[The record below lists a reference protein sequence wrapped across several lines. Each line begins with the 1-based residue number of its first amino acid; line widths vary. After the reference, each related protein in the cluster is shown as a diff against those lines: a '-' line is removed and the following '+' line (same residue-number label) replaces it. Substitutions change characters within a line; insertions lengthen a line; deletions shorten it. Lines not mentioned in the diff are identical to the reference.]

1 MLGKLLKYE
10 FKATSRYFMFL
21 YSAVL
26 GLAIINKIFWLIP
39 TDNVVM
45 NVVRGFIMAAF
56 VIATV
61 ATLIFSFVIII
72 YRFYKNLLSD
82 EGYLS
87 FTLPV
92 TSTKHIISKM
102 LISVLWII
110 VTGIVVI
117 ISLLIMAIDTGFYGA
132 LPELFGLFKG
142 FLSSNPEFKGF
153 MVDVILLVLV
163 AMFTGTL
170 MLYASMSIGH
180 LFSKHRVIASIVSF
194 FGIYFVIQVINSII
208 LGVSIAIGFGTDTF
222 NAMGSGTADALVDPG
237 TISPGIIFTGT
248 TGLSYNTFLNMM
260 STIFI
265 VTICLQ
271 IALGVLYFLVTRYIL
286 KKKLNLE

>member
-110 VTGIVVI
+110 VTGIVVM

-132 LPELFGLFKG
+132 LPEVFHFMGEFFKA
-142 FLSSNPEFKGF
+142 NPEMIKF
-153 MVDVILLVLV
+153 VIEMILIMMV
-163 AMFTGTL
+163 AMFSGTL
-170 MLYASMSIGH
+170 MLYTSMSIGH

-194 FGIYFVIQVINSII
+194 FGIYFVVQALNSII
-208 LGVSIAIGFGTDTF
+208 LGITMAIGFGSDAFT
-222 NAMGSGTADALVDPG
+222 AMGSETDVSVNMNSMDLSSV
-237 TISPGIIFTGT
+237 FTGPA
-248 TGLSYNTFLNMM
+248 GLTYNTFLDII
-260 STIFI
+260 SSIFI
-265 VTICLQ
+265 VTVIMQ
-271 IALGVLYFLVTRYIL
+271 IVLGTVYFLVTRYIL